1 MTRACTTERP
11 NPVPPNS
18 LFLDCSNLKKGL
30 NKSLRCSAEMPG
42 PSSSISRIQLV
53 CSCLVETINFPG
65 FA

>member
-18 LFLDCSNLKKGL
+18 LFLDCSNLKGL
-30 NKSLRCSAEMPG
+30 NKSFDAQLKMPR